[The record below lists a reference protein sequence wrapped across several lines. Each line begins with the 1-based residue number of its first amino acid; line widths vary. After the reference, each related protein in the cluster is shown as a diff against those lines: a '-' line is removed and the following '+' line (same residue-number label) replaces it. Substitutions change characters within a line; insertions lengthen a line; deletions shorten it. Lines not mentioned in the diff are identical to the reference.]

1 MRNFSSRGLACLG
14 AILAVLL
21 LAVAC
26 GRGGG
31 ETPAIPA
38 FLLPQGAARPV
49 EVVFASPQGQLKQLP
64 EGAAVTLVFN
74 QPMVPLEGLGERGAP
89 PAVALQPPVPGS
101 WEWRGTA
108 TLVFRPEGE
117 LPLATRFEVTVP
129 AGLKSFSGQALA
141 QESRLSFT
149 TPRPDLARS
158 IPANGAEFVRPDAT
172 LLLAFNQPVQA
183 SAAAEA
189 ISLRARKAD
198 LAIQVRAPSDQDWK
212 AFQDRSAGD
221 EPQPES
227 ARRNL
232 LVVQPASPMALG
244 TEHTLE
250 IRAGLKGA
258 SGADLGLEKARTVR
272 FRTLNKFAV
281 SGLSTESAWRPDGA
295 LVLKFSNP
303 VSPKQLAASLRFEP
317 EVRLPEWY
325 AEDDHARTEVYLYL
339 PLKARTAYRALLTAD
354 LKDDFGNT
362 LGAAWTKGF
371 TTTDFAPALNL
382 SGGQGILEARGD
394 LRLPVG
400 LRNLER
406 LRVRMGRVAPEDL
419 VPLLQNEEAFWSDR
433 PFSPPGGYQVD
444 EDWTPVVPRNQM
456 VDRPLDLSRA
466 LGGRRTGL
474 VYVQVQAGQGEWT
487 WDQRVLVQVTDLG
500 LTGKF
505 SAEDTLVWATS
516 LSGAQVRPGL
526 SVEIRDAENRV
537 RWSGRTDSKGLA
549 AAPGWGALELD
560 KGENWGLPAHYVLVR
575 DGQDV
580 ACLSAEGSTG
590 ISPWD
595 FDLDHEWNPAARI
608 YQAQAFT
615 ERGLYRAGEQVHLK
629 GTLRRSRAGRWI
641 VPDEV
646 KTLEFEVYD
655 SRDQKIGNGTTSV
668 SSFGSFDQTLTLDEE
683 APSGFYRVSWNLPS
697 KMRQAAGTQGDLVE
711 TAFRVEAYRPAQ
723 FEVTVESQA
732 PAFVQGDSVR
742 ATIRGRYL
750 FGAPMTGDDVRYSAR
765 LEPATF
771 QPEAWEGFEFGTLR
785 LWGEDQ
791 RDQERILLREEGT
804 LDERGQREVSVSLQ
818 GVSFEGP
825 ARLVVEGTVTSAS
838 RQAISG
844 RTSALVHPA
853 SFALG
858 LKTGGSLRQAGTQ
871 VPVDLVA
878 VDPQGKAVAAD
889 QVQVH
894 LLRREWDSVRKAG
907 SGGRYEWISQAR
919 DTEVSTQTVRAGAR
933 PERLTLT
940 PPKAGLYVV
949 RALAS
954 DSEGRQAVA
963 ESMLYAW
970 GGDYVAWARQ
980 DEDRIDL
987 VPDQK
992 RYAPGQTARILVKSP
1007 YEKARALVTVE
1018 RETVLDRF
1026 VVDVEGTADTVEVPI
1041 RSDHVPNVFVS
1052 VILLQGRL
1060 PDAGFGPDGLDLG
1073 KPSFKI
1079 GYVNLPV
1086 ESTERRLQ
1094 VQVTPSKEVWE
1105 PRQQVRLQVQL
1116 RDSQGRPAAGEVC
1129 LAVVDEGVLSLIGYE
1144 TPDYFPAF
1152 YGPRPLS
1159 VRTSE
1164 ARLDVIGQRSYGAKG
1179 ADQGGGGGSLVGD
1192 YREDFVATAFW
1203 SPRLLTDQAGRAQ
1216 VDFQL
1221 PDSLTR
1227 FRVMAVA
1234 QTRDGRFGSGKAA
1247 LEVRKPLLLQPS
1259 VPRFARRGDRFQAG
1273 VLVFNHTGGSGEVLV
1288 EAEAAGVS
1296 LVERKSARVR
1306 LDSGQSREVLFDFEA
1321 PGPGSSEIGFR
1332 ASLGSHRDSLKLPL
1346 PVHLSQ
1352 RLETVATSGTVQSGS
1367 QAEQVRVPG
1376 GVLPGTAVLETTVS
1390 SSVLSGVEEAL
1401 NWLVDYPYGC
1411 LEQRL
1416 SRLVPLLLAGDLLT
1430 ASART
1435 DLDEQALKVRTQA
1448 ELDELA
1454 SFQVEAGGFSLWAGA
1469 DRVHDELTAYAV
1481 RTLLEARERGFRVEE
1496 AMLTRARAA
1505 MKKALNQESRDYPFS
1520 PAEALTVRAS
1530 LLEALTRMDYRDP
1543 ATLSALFKE
1552 RENLSLDG
1560 KVHLLRAAWR
1570 MDNVTVV
1577 GELRRDLQNLARVE
1591 AQTAWYEDPVPQP
1604 WLFASSV
1611 RTTGL
1616 VLEAFLEQG
1625 EAPLAPRMVRWLMEA
1640 RRNGHWGTTQQDAA
1654 ALRALL
1660 AYRSRFESQ
1669 DPDLE
1674 ATVQVAGRGILQARL
1689 NSKAPLASSRTPLE
1703 DGKVGE
1709 ALEVLVGRRGQGTL
1723 HYDLRLRYAPEKDPP
1738 ARDEG
1743 FTVFRTVRPLQGTK
1757 VHVGPFQAGETYRV
1771 TLTVL
1776 SPAERRFVVVEEPVP
1791 AGFEVVQTT
1800 FETESD
1806 ELRQVLAQ
1814 AGVPKPWMG
1823 TFNHFE
1829 IEDSRVLLFADGL
1842 APGEH
1847 TFEYLVRAMLP
1858 GTYRLP
1864 ATQVEEMYHPEIF
1877 GTTAVQVVEVRPGR

>member
-1 MRNFSSRGLACLG
+1 MRTISSRVLALLG
-14 AILAVLL
+14 AILGTLFLV
-21 LAVAC
+21 VAC
-26 GRGGG
+26 GQGGG
-31 ETPAIPA
+31 EPPEIPA
-38 FLLPQGAARPV
+38 FLLPQGPPRPV
-49 EVVFASPQGQLKQLP
+49 EVVFASPQGQLQNLP
-64 EGAAVTLVFN
+64 EGAAATLVFN
-74 QPMVPLEGLGERGAP
+74 QPMVPLEGLGQPGPLP
-89 PAVALQPPVPGS
+89 PVTIQPPVAGT

-117 LPLATRFEVTVP
+117 LPLATRFEVSLP
-129 AGLKSFSGQALA
+129 AGLKSFSGQTLA
-141 QESRLSFT
+141 QEYRFSFT
-149 TPRPDLARS
+149 TPRPDLVRS
-158 IPANGAEFVRPDAT
+158 IPTNNTKFVRPEAT
-172 LLLAFNQPVQA
+172 LLLAFNQPIQA
-183 SAAAEA
+183 MAAAEA
-189 ISLRARKAD
+189 ISLRAHKTD
-198 LAIQVRAPSDQDWK
+198 LAIQVRPPSDQEWK
-212 AFQDRSAGD
+212 DFQDRSTGD
-221 EPQPES
+221 EPPPES
-227 ARRNL
+227 TRRNL
-232 LVVQPASPMALG
+232 LVVQPSSPMALG
-244 TEHTLE
+244 TEHILE

-258 SGADLGLEKARTVR
+258 SGADLGLEKTRTIH
-272 FRTLNKFAV
+272 FHTLNKFSV
-281 SGLSTESAWRPDGA
+281 SDLSTESDWRPDGG

-303 VSPKQLAASLRFEP
+303 VSPKKLVSSLRFEP
-317 EVRLPEWY
+317 EIRIPEWY
-325 AEDDHARTEVYLYL
+325 AEDEHARTDIYLYL
-339 PLKARTAYRALLTAD
+339 PMKARTAYQVSLTAD
-354 LKDDFGNT
+354 LQDDFGNA
-362 LGAAWTKGF
+362 LGTAWTKSF
-371 TTTDFAPALNL
+371 TTTDFTPALHL
-382 SGGQGILEARGD
+382 SGGQGILEAQGD

-400 LRNLER
+400 LRNIQR
-406 LRVRMGRVAPEDL
+406 LRVRMARIAPEDL
-419 VPLLQNEEAFWSDR
+419 VPLLQNGDAFWSDQ
-433 PFSPPGGYQVD
+433 PFTPPEGYQVD
-444 EDWTPVVPRNQM
+444 EDWTPVVPQNQM
-456 VDRPLDLSRA
+456 VDCPLDLSRA
-466 LGGRRTGL
+466 LGESRTGL
-474 VYVQVQAGQGEWT
+474 VYVQLQAGEGKSK

-516 LSGAQVRPGL
+516 LSAAQPRPGL
-526 SVEIRDAENRV
+526 SVEIRDAKNQV

-549 AAPGWGALELD
+549 TAPGWGALGLD
-560 KGENWGLPAHYVLVR
+560 KGGSWGLPDHYVLIR
-575 DGQDV
+575 DGQDL

-595 FDLDHEWNPAARI
+595 FDLDHDWDPEARI
-608 YQAQAFT
+608 YQAQTFT

-629 GTLRRSRAGRWI
+629 GTLRRSQAGRWI
-641 VPDEV
+641 VPEEV
-646 KTLEFEVYD
+646 QTLEYVVYD
-655 SRDQKIGNGTTSV
+655 SRDQKIGNGTTPV
-668 SSFGSFDQTLTLDEE
+668 SSFGSFDQTLKLDQN
-683 APSGFYRVSWNLPS
+683 APSGFYRVQWNLPS
-697 KMRQAAGTQGDLVE
+697 KLSKAAGISGVLTG
-711 TAFRVEAYRPAQ
+711 TTFRVEAYRPAQ
-723 FEVTVESQA
+723 FEVTVESPDSA
-732 PAFVQGDSVR
+732 CVQGESAG

-750 FGAPMTGDDVRYSAR
+750 FGAPMSGDKVRYSAR

-785 LWGEDQ
+785 LWGENQ

-804 LDERGQREVSVSLQ
+804 LDEQGQRELTVSLE
-818 GVSFEGP
+818 GISFEGP

-844 RTSALVHPA
+844 RTSAMVHPA
-853 SFALG
+853 SLALG
-858 LKTGGSLRQAGTQ
+858 LKTGGSLRQAGTR
-871 VPVDLVA
+871 VPVELVA
-878 VDPQGKAVAAD
+878 VDPQGKAVPAR
-889 QVQVH
+889 QVQVK

-907 SGGRYEWISQAR
+907 SGGRYEWVSEAR
-919 DTEVSTQTVRAGAR
+919 DTEVSSQTVRVGNK
-933 PERLTLT
+933 PENLNLT
-940 PPKAGLYVV
+940 PPRAGLYVV
-949 RALAS
+949 QALAR
-954 DSEGRQAVA
+954 DSKGRQTVA

-970 GGDYVAWARQ
+970 GGDYVAWDRQ

-992 RYAPGQTARILVKSP
+992 SYAPGQSARILVKSP

-1041 RSDHVPNVFVS
+1041 SSDHVPNVFVS

-1086 ESTERRLQ
+1086 ESVERRLE

-1105 PRQQVRLQVQL
+1105 PRQQVSLQVQL

-1129 LAVVDEGVLSLIGYE
+1129 LAVVDEGVLSLIGYD

-1152 YGPRPLS
+1152 YGSRPLS

-1164 ARLDVIGQRSYGAKG
+1164 SRLDVIGQRSYGAKG
-1179 ADQGGGGGSLVGD
+1179 ANQGGGGGSLVGD

-1203 SPRLLTDQAGRAQ
+1203 SPRLLTDSKGRAQ

-1273 VLVFNHTGGSGEVLV
+1273 VLVFNNTGGSGEVLV

-1296 LVERKSARVR
+1296 LVERKTARVR
-1306 LDSGQSREVLFDFEA
+1306 LNSGQSREVLFDFEA
-1321 PGPGSSEIGFR
+1321 PGSGDSEIGFR
-1332 ASLGSHRDSLKLPL
+1332 ASLGSYRDSLKLPL

-1352 RLETVATSGTVQSGS
+1352 RLETVATSGTVPVDS
-1367 QAEQVRVPG
+1367 QVERVQVPG

-1430 ASART
+1430 ASARA
-1435 DLDEQALKVRTQA
+1435 DLDKKALKARAQA

-1454 SFQVEAGGFSLWAGA
+1454 SLQVEGGGFAMWAGS
-1469 DRVHDELTAYAV
+1469 DRVHDELTASAV

-1496 AMLTRARAA
+1496 AMLTQARAA
-1505 MKKALNQESRDYPFS
+1505 MKKALNQKNRDYPFS
-1520 PAEALTVRAS
+1520 STENLTVRAS
-1530 LLEALTRMDYRDP
+1530 LLEALTRMDYSDP

-1552 RENLSLDG
+1552 RDQLSVDA

-1570 MDNVTVV
+1570 MKNSTVV
-1577 GELRRDLQNLARVE
+1577 DELRRDIQNLARVE
-1591 AQTAWYEDPVPQP
+1591 AQTAWFDDPVPQP
-1604 WLFASSV
+1604 WLFSSSV
-1611 RTTGL
+1611 RTTSL

-1625 EAPLAPRMVRWLMEA
+1625 ESALAPRMVRWLMEA
-1640 RRNGHWGTTQQDAA
+1640 RRDGHWGTTQQDAA

-1669 DPDLE
+1669 TPDLE
-1674 ATVQVAGRGILQARL
+1674 ATVQVAGRGILQTRL
-1689 NSKAPLASSRTPLE
+1689 NSKAPLASSQTTLE
-1703 DGKVGE
+1703 EGKVGE
-1709 ALEVLVGRRGQGTL
+1709 ALEVLFGRRGRGTL
-1723 HYDLRLRYAPEKDPP
+1723 HYDLRLRYAPEKDLP
-1738 ARDEG
+1738 AQDEG
-1743 FTVFRTVRPLQGTK
+1743 FTVFRTVRPLEGAK
-1757 VHVGPFQAGETYRV
+1757 VHIGPFRAGQTYRV

-1776 SPAERRFVVVEEPVP
+1776 TPHERRYVVVEDPVP

-1806 ELRQVLAQ
+1806 EFRQVLSQ
-1814 AGVPKPWMG
+1814 AGIAKPWMG

-1842 APGEH
+1842 VPGEH

-1858 GTYRLP
+1858 GKFRLP
-1864 ATQVEEMYHPEIF
+1864 ATRAEEMYHPEIF
-1877 GTTAVQVVEVRPGR
+1877 GTTPVQVVEVQPGQ